1 MYASLEFKIGA
12 VLTCV
17 SHICLRVC
25 VGVPG
30 WLLKKTLMTTGNVG
44 VSMSDQQPEY
54 NTIS

>member
-25 VGVPG
+25 VRVPR
-30 WLLKKTLMTTGNVG
+30 WLLKTTLVTTGNVG

-54 NTIS
+54 NTIN